1 MVAVAE
7 HAPAA
12 ASRSRLTPY
21 LALAAFAAGIVLLA
35 GCSGSSHAATQ
46 HPTLA
51 NTSLSADPASI
62 SSPAKASTSAAR
74 QPAPTLPAVVPAKV
88 SRPGTVGKPS
98 ISAAP
103 EPLNH
108 DVMYSDGVVLRI
120 IGITQGVTDGS
131 GPGALPGRPRTQ
143 FTVSLS
149 NRSKAAINLDR
160 VVVTVS
166 YGTAHSQAL
175 AIYDDGVR
183 DFSGTVAPAG
193 TAQAVYAF
201 SIATDQLTDVVMTV
215 DFDGLHTSATFTG
228 SAKAR

>member
-21 LALAAFAAGIVLLA
+21 LALAAFAAGVVLLA

-88 SRPGTVGKPS
+88 SRPGTVGK
-98 ISAAP
+98 
-103 EPLNH
+103 
-108 DVMYSDGVVLRI
+108 
-120 IGITQGVTDGS
+120 
-131 GPGALPGRPRTQ
+131 
-143 FTVSLS
+143 
-149 NRSKAAINLDR
+149 RSKAAINLDR
-160 VVVTVS
+160 VVVTVT
-166 YGTAHSQAL
+166 YGTAHSQAV

-215 DFDGLHTSATFTG
+215 DFDGLHTSATLTG

>member
-21 LALAAFAAGIVLLA
+21 LALAAFTAGMALLA
-35 GCSGSSHAATQ
+35 GCSGGSRAATQ
-46 HPTLA
+46 HA
-51 NTSLSADPASI
+51 NPSLSAAAASI

-74 QPAPTLPAVVPAKV
+74 QPAPTVPAVVPAKV

-108 DVMYSDGVVLRI
+108 DVTYSDGVALRI
-120 IGITQGVTDGS
+120 IGITQGITDGS

-149 NRSKAAINLDR
+149 NGSKAAINLDR
-160 VVVTVS
+160 VVVTVT

-183 DFSGTVAPAG
+183 DFSGMVAPAG

-215 DFDGLHTSATFTG
+215 DFDGVHTSATFTG

>member
-12 ASRSRLTPY
+12 ASRSRSTPY
-21 LALAAFAAGIVLLA
+21 MALTAFAVGIALLA
-35 GCSGSSHAATQ
+35 GCSGGSRAATQ
-46 HPTLA
+46 HA
-51 NTSLSADPASI
+51 NTSLSAAAASI
-62 SSPAKASTSAAR
+62 SASAKASTSASR
-74 QPAPTLPAVVPAKV
+74 RPAPTLPAVVPAKV

-108 DVMYSDGVVLRI
+108 EVTYIDGVAVRI

-143 FTVSLS
+143 FTVSLR
-149 NRSKAAINLDR
+149 NRSNAAINLDR
-160 VVVTVS
+160 VVVTVT
-166 YGTAHSQAL
+166 YGAAHSQAL
-175 AIYDDGVR
+175 AIYDDRVR

-215 DFDGLHTSATFTG
+215 DFDGMHTSATFTG

>member
-12 ASRSRLTPY
+12 ASRSRPTPY
-21 LALAAFAAGIVLLA
+21 MALAAFAVGIALLA
-35 GCSGSSHAATQ
+35 GCSSGSRAATQ
-46 HPTLA
+46 HA
-51 NTSLSADPASI
+51 NTSLSAAAASI
-62 SSPAKASTSAAR
+62 SSPAKASTSASR
-74 QPAPTLPAVVPAKV
+74 RPAPTVPAVVPAKV

-108 DVMYSDGVVLRI
+108 DVTYSDGVAVRI

-143 FTVSLS
+143 FTVSLR

-160 VVVTVS
+160 VVVTVT
-166 YGTAHSQAL
+166 YGAAHSQAL

-215 DFDGLHTSATFTG
+215 DFDGVHTSATFTG